1 MEFWLYL
8 HILLLVFWVGTDL
21 GVFLAA
27 KYSERS
33 ELSMESRQVV
43 LTLGMMLDRLPR
55 SALVLIVPSGLM
67 LTQASGFTQLPPG
80 LVLAIW
86 VFAACWLALLW
97 ASFLSESARLQ
108 SLFAAINWWLNL
120 ILALLL
126 LSVVVYSYLQQLLP
140 GWILTKILLVAL
152 ICLAG
157 FLLDLLFGPAMGI
170 FARLAEIPNDVA
182 LNQQYS
188 QALRPVYWVVLLI
201 YVLALG
207 AAAVGVFKWP
217 A

>member
-33 ELSMESRQVV
+33 EFSMESRQVV
-43 LTLGMMLDRLPR
+43 LMLGMMLDRLPR

-67 LTQASGFTQLPPG
+67 LTQASGLTELSPSS
-80 LVLAIW
+80 VLGIW

-97 ASFLSESARLQ
+97 AGFLSESTRIQ
-108 SLFAAINWWLNL
+108 SLLAAINWWLNL
-120 ILALLL
+120 ILALVLL
-126 LSVVVYSYLQQLLP
+126 IVVVYSYVHQLLP
-140 GWILTKILLVAL
+140 SWILTKILLVAL
-152 ICLAG
+152 ICVAG

-170 FARLAEIPNDVA
+170 FAHLADMPSDVA
-182 LNQQYS
+182 LNHQYR